1 MIRGLVR
8 AMYADNR
15 ERGRAIAVVTAIGRQ
30 TTAAYGRVTKRDRRS
45 PAGALSYHAQAMSVP
60 TLSPRAYRL
69 IALGSLLA
77 VAFIIVTGA
86 AVRLSGSGL
95 GCPDWPNCDNG
106 RLVAPLEYHAIVEFV
121 NRTITGLVSLAVIVA
136 VLGSLRRR
144 PRRSDLVKLSLGLVA
159 GVIGQIVLG
168 GLTVLFELRPQFVMA
183 HFLLS
188 MVILANGVVLHW
200 RAGQPDD
207 QPGRPLVSPEI
218 RRLTNLIL
226 GTTALVVFL
235 GTVVTAAGP
244 HGGDEKAI
252 RLDVPLHRAA
262 QTHGFAVVL
271 LLAMMVAL
279 LVLLRRAGGPASVR
293 RRGLILLGL
302 LLAQGAIGY
311 VQYFTGV
318 PVLLVGAHV
327 AGATAVWAAA
337 VRFRLGLVDHGS
349 LDRAATPAERTLVS
363 A

>member
-1 MIRGLVR
+1 
-8 AMYADNR
+8 
-15 ERGRAIAVVTAIGRQ
+15 
-30 TTAAYGRVTKRDRRS
+30 
-45 PAGALSYHAQAMSVP
+45 MSAP
-60 TLSPRAYRL
+60 TLSPRAYQL
-69 IALGSLLA
+69 ITFGALLALG
-77 VAFIIVTGA
+77 FIIVTGA

-95 GCPDWPNCDNG
+95 GCPDWPNCDRG

-121 NRTITGLVSLAVIVA
+121 NRTITGLVSLAVVVA

-144 PRRSDLVKLSLGLVA
+144 PRRSDLVWLSLGLVA
-159 GVIGQIVLG
+159 GVVGQIVLG
-168 GLTVLFELRPQFVMA
+168 GLTVLFKLRPQFVMA

-200 RAGQPDD
+200 RAGQPDGEA
-207 QPGRPLVSPEI
+207 GRPLVSPDL
-218 RRLTNLIL
+218 RRLANLIL
-226 GTTALVVFL
+226 VATAFVVFL

-252 RLDVPLHRAA
+252 RLDVTLHRAA
-262 QTHGFAVVL
+262 QIHGFAVLL
-271 LLAMMVAL
+271 LLAMVAMM
-279 LVLLRRAGGPASVR
+279 LVLVRRAGAPVAVR
-293 RRGLILLGL
+293 RRGAVLLGI
-302 LLAQGAIGY
+302 LLAQGSIGY

-337 VRFRLGLVDHGS
+337 LRFRLGLVEHGS
-349 LDRAATPAERTLVS
+349 QNRMPKPDERALVS